1 MVNPVVTE
9 GKVTMIRC
17 TTGQLQ
23 EHKKGGEL
31 YYRIR
36 LNLVD
41 DNAQTRKEKYKNK
54 YVQTNLLVGGRTGRI
69 KNKTLAEEML
79 AKAIREYTPVGAS
92 MQFDKYV
99 TYWMSEIDKSY
110 DHEVT
115 TKESYANRAKY
126 IIRYFEN
133 QNLTLQQ
140 VDVGNIRDFSN
151 YLHETTSSKG
161 KPLGEEYIKDILKTT
176 KQVFTF
182 AQVNG
187 HLSGKSPFATFK
199 MPKVHKKSDDTP
211 YITEEQ
217 VDDFLT
223 LIRETCADNFILQAA
238 FIICLFYGLRREE
251 LCGLKWSAIRNG
263 KIYIEHTVTRVKK
276 PVYKDRAKSNTSNR
290 SCDIYPEVK
299 DILDKVKEQ
308 QKENRLL
315 FGDKYHESDY
325 VFTWED
331 GRPFAP
337 DYYSH
342 KFKEII
348 EKSNTLDKRL
358 HLHSLRATCVSLLA
372 HRGMSISDIAA
383 WIGDSVRTTQKYYL
397 RTSSKHKYQTGK
409 AMAEILF

>member
-9 GKVTMIRC
+9 RKVTMIRC

-54 YVQTNLLVGGRTGRI
+54 YIPTNLLVGGRTGRI

-79 AKAIREYTPVGAS
+79 AQAIREYTPVGAS

-99 TYWMSEIDKSY
+99 AYWMSELEKGY
-110 DHEVT
+110 DQEVT
-115 TKESYANRAKY
+115 TKKSYANRAKY
-126 IIRYFEN
+126 IISYFEK

-161 KPLGEEYIKDILKTT
+161 KPLSEEYIRDILKET
-176 KQVFTF
+176 KQIFKF
-182 AQVNG
+182 AQENG
-187 HLSGKSPFATFK
+187 HLFGKSPFATFK
-199 MPKVHKKSDDTP
+199 MPKVHKKYDDMP

-217 VDDFLT
+217 VDEFLK
-223 LIRETCADNFILQAA
+223 LVRETCADNYILQAA
-238 FIICLFYGLRREE
+238 FTICLFYGLRREE
-251 LCGLKWSAIRNG
+251 LCGLRWSALRND
-263 KIYIEHTVTRVKK
+263 KMYIEHTVTRVDKL
-276 PVYKDRAKSNTSNR
+276 VYKDRAKTDRSNR

-299 DILDKVKEQ
+299 SIFDKVKEK

-315 FGDKYHESDY
+315 FGEEYHDSDY

-342 KFKEII
+342 KFKDII
-348 EKSNTLDKRL
+348 RKSNTLDQRL
-358 HLHSLRATCVSLLA
+358 HLHNLRATCVSLLA
-372 HRGMSISDIAA
+372 HRGMSITDIAA
-383 WIGDSVRTTQKYYL
+383 WIGDSVKTTQKYYL
-397 RTSSKHKYQTGK
+397 RTSSKHKYETGK